1 MKKKTKS
8 IVAFLV
14 SILIMAA
21 FALILIFGVK
31 IKGMEKGSARNIILG
46 LDLKGGV
53 SITYEAEGDYTA
65 EDLQDTLNKL
75 KLRAEEFSA
84 ESDVYMEGDNRI
96 TVEIPG
102 QSDAEEVLQ
111 KLGSPGS
118 LSFVTDLNTDNEK
131 TWVEGSHVV
140 DAQAQVT
147 TDETTGQR
155 QYVVAFELDSEGAAA
170 FAEATKQF
178 LGKIIYVVSG
188 GNFCD

>member
-14 SILIMAA
+14 SIIIMVA

-53 SITYEAEGDYTA
+53 SITYEAEGDYTE

-118 LSFVTDLNTDNEK
+118 LSFVTDLGTDNEK

-147 TDETTGQR
+147 NDETTGQR
-155 QYVVAFELDSEGAAA
+155 QDRKSVV
-170 FAEATKQF
+170 
-178 LGKIIYVVSG
+178 
-188 GNFCD
+188 